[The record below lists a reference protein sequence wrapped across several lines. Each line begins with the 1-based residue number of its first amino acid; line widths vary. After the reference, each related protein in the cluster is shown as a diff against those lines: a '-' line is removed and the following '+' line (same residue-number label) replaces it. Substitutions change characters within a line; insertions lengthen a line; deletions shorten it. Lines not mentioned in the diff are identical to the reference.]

1 MYPTTVRLKRMKF
14 LSRRGWPQIS
24 DAELVVMKIAWE
36 KAPVTA
42 NQVVGILESR
52 KHWKPKTIHT
62 LLSRLVRKGAL
73 DYEKQGRE
81 YHFRPLVG
89 AAEYAHA
96 ASRSFLSRF
105 FDGEV
110 APFLACFLE
119 REKLSQQEIAELRQ
133 ILADKQ
139 K

>member
-1 MYPTTVRLKRMKF
+1 MTVEKQTRKRARD
-14 LSRRGWPQIS
+14 LPQIS
-24 DAELVVMKIAWE
+24 DAELIVMKVVWE

-42 NQVVGILESR
+42 NQVVEKLESR

-73 DYEKQGRE
+73 DYDKQGRE
-81 YHFRPLVG
+81 HHFRPLVD
-89 AAEYAHA
+89 AAEYVHA

-110 APFLACFLE
+110 APFLACLLE
-119 REKLSQQEIAELRQ
+119 REKLSREEIEELRR
-133 ILADKQ
+133 ILGGKN